1 MIIKVI
7 MLILDNLQMQ
17 KGDKKRINVVL
28 GSCPKGSYSPIH
40 MSFIFF
46 RHLKDIVY
54 NSVFLC
60 LNGLLPLKL
69 H

>member
-7 MLILDNLQMQ
+7 MLILDNLQIQ
-17 KGDKKRINVVL
+17 KGDKERINVVL

-46 RHLKDIVY
+46 RRLKDIFY
-54 NSVFLC
+54 NSKSSC
-60 LNGLLPLKL
+60 A
-69 H
+69 